1 MSAFFRFLQPRPTS
15 RYVWVAMGIYGPTW
29 GPCLIEM
36 PGSVGYSMIVRCLQL
51 GPDLCSCLRP
61 RAPVFGGIRWV
72 LGCAIAWL
80 AGLVAQPVLWAQ
92 EPTPE
97 RDPTIPIVVGS
108 ANEFYPYSYVEGSG
122 PLKGFSIDV
131 AEAVARAVKLQIRWR
146 AIDSDKLEDAMLSGD
161 LDALSFWS
169 ETKERRAIVDFSVPV
184 VRFETVVVVRKDE
197 KAIRGAADLKGHRVA
212 VGPKG
217 TISELYAIEQQ
228 PDAVR
233 VYSKNSEEFL
243 QLLSSGDCDAAVMS
257 RLTAVSRIER
267 YGIKNVRVLEGVRGY
282 DVRYCMAARKGDALL
297 LARFNEGLAIINRTG
312 EYEDIYY
319 KWFGRYEKREM
330 TPLQIVSYVTAALAL
345 ICAGATWGFLRQRT
359 LSQRI
364 ARQAAE
370 LVEQRTLLAA
380 LYDKHP
386 LATVVFDV
394 KAQGQPVLVSLNQ
407 EASLLF
413 TLEKNASAGRPLGEL
428 NLTKEMRLFLEEALS
443 HQRANSQPVR
453 WETRLPVS
461 QRLLEVVTMPLGSF
475 KGASRFCVLSADI
488 TKRHLMD
495 QEIAKSRRL
504 RALGELV
511 GGIAHEFNNLLTPIM
526 ATSSM
531 LRSARLPAVVSEAE
545 LDIID
550 QSARRA
556 ADLTKRLLTFGRK
569 VDDPARTVRLTEA
582 VANCEALLK
591 TMIDRRIE
599 WENDLPPDLP
609 LVVFNPTDFNQIVFN
624 LVLNARDALLD
635 RLAKNTDP
643 AWRPRLRVSVCE
655 LPASARPHRPGVS
668 RDGLV
673 CWQRFSVEDNGQ
685 GIPPEIV
692 DRIFEPFFTTKE
704 VGKGTGLGLSTVW
717 HQVTDAGGEIVVDT
731 RPGEG
736 TTFHLYL
743 PRRETHPPMIPS
755 DEPIKPTPQ
764 PATIGR
770 RILVVEDEPLIAS
783 ATATILK
790 RLGHTVAQR
799 HDGVEAWNELSTE
812 GVSYDLLL
820 VDLSM
825 PRMSGVDLVKRIR
838 TLPYAG
844 SIVVMS
850 GRVAEDD
857 LLTLKTLKVDRIL
870 AKPFTAEQLV
880 AVVSEVVAARAG

>member
-1 MSAFFRFLQPRPTS
+1 
-15 RYVWVAMGIYGPTW
+15 
-29 GPCLIEM
+29 
-36 PGSVGYSMIVRCLQL
+36 MIVRCFQL
-51 GPDLCSCLRP
+51 FPDLCRCLRP
-61 RAPVFGGIRWV
+61 RAPVLGGMRWV
-72 LGCAIAWL
+72 LGCFVFWIW
-80 AGLVAQPVLWAQ
+80 GLVSAPVGWAQ
-92 EPTPE
+92 EAGPE
-97 RDPTIPIVVGS
+97 RDPTIPIVMGS
-108 ANEFYPYSYVEGSG
+108 PNDFYPYSFVEGSG
-122 PLKGFSIDV
+122 PLQGFSIDV

-146 AIDSDKLEDAMLSGD
+146 SLDSDKQEDAMLSGD

-169 ETKERRAIVDFSVPV
+169 ETKARRAVVDFSVPV
-184 VRFETVVVVRKDE
+184 VRFETVVVVKKDE
-197 KAIRGAADLKGHRVA
+197 KTIRSAADLKGRRVA
-212 VGPKG
+212 VGLKG
-217 TISELYAIEQQ
+217 TVSELYAIEQQ
-228 PDAVR
+228 PEAVR
-233 VYSKNSEEFL
+233 IYSKNTEEFL
-243 QLLSSGDCDAAVMS
+243 QLLSAGDVDAAVMS

-267 YGIKNVRVLEGVRGY
+267 YGLKNLRVLEGVPGY
-282 DVRYCMAARKGDALL
+282 DVRYCLVTRKGDALL
-297 LARFNEGLAIINRTG
+297 LARFNEGLAIIHRTG

-364 ARQAAE
+364 AGQAAE

-394 KAQGQPVLVSLNQ
+394 TAQGQAVLVSLNQ

-413 TLEKNASAGRPLGEL
+413 TLDKNASAGRPLAEL
-428 NLTKEMRLFLEEALS
+428 NLSQEMRIFLDEALS
-443 HQRANSQPVR
+443 RQRADNQPVR
-453 WETRLPVS
+453 WETRLAVS

-475 KGASRFCVLSADI
+475 KGASRFCILSADV

-526 ATSSM
+526 ATASM
-531 LRSARLPAVVSEAE
+531 LRSARLPATVSEAE

-609 LVVFNPTDFNQIVFN
+609 PVVFNPTDFNQIVFN

-635 RLAKNTDP
+635 KLAKNTDP
-643 AWRPRLRVSVCE
+643 AWRPRLKVSVRE
-655 LPASARPHRPGVS
+655 LPASARPLRPGVS
-668 RDGLV
+668 SDALV
-673 CWQRFSVEDNGQ
+673 GWQCFSVEDNGS
-685 GIPPEIV
+685 GIPPEIAE
-692 DRIFEPFFTTKE
+692 RIFEPFFTTKE

-717 HQVTDAGGEIVVDT
+717 HQVTDAGGEILVDSK
-731 RPGEG
+731 PGEG

-743 PRRETHPPMIPS
+743 PRRETRPPMTPAAEPTKIAQNPS
-755 DEPIKPTPQ
+755 VPS
-764 PATIGR
+764 R

-790 RLGHTVAQR
+790 RQGHDVTQR
-799 HDGVEAWNELSTE
+799 HDGVEAWGELSAG
-812 GVSYDLLL
+812 GVNYDLLL

-825 PRMSGVDLVKRIR
+825 PRMSGVDLVKHVR
-838 TLPYAG
+838 TVSYAG
-844 SIVVMS
+844 AIVVMS

-857 LLTLKTLKVDRIL
+857 LLMLKALEVDRIL
-870 AKPFTAEQLV
+870 TKPFTSEQLV
-880 AVVSEVVAARAG
+880 AVVAEVLTARAG